1 MIKLAPSDDSVEMM
15 DAPGI
20 VDTRYAVIVSK
31 KLPPEYLKIAIE
43 NVYPEFYS
51 RFNQCINM
59 PFRDLLRL
67 SVKIHNDPEVQSE
80 VQTAFCQIEAIL
92 KAEQIEIENLKS
104 CKKFLF
110 DKMMA
115 GEDLDDGDESGKR

>member
-1 MIKLAPSDDSVEMM
+1 MIKLASSDDSVEMM

-20 VDTRYAVIVSK
+20 VDPRYAVIVSK

-59 PFRDLLRL
+59 AFCDLLRL
-67 SVKIHNDPEVQSE
+67 SVKIHNDPETQAAV
-80 VQTAFCQIEAIL
+80 CQAAKEIEAML
-92 KAEQIEIENLKS
+92 KAEQTEIENLKS
-104 CKKFLF
+104 CKKFLL
-110 DKMMA
+110 DKMMCDK
-115 GEDLDDGDESGKR
+115 EDLGDGDESGQ